1 MTQLAIVADDLT
13 GAADSAALFAQ
24 AGFATAVPLS
34 DRVTLDA
41 DVLSVSTDSRELSA
55 TAAEDRVRSAIAGLS
70 ACGGAPTLVY
80 KKLDSALR
88 GQLRAELMAAMSE
101 LGAARAV
108 VAPALPAERRTTIGG
123 RQHVDGRP
131 LEQSSFGR
139 EGISSD
145 LIATFRGGS
154 ADIPVI
160 PIGLEAFRSGAQA
173 LTESFGSPGIF
184 VVDAETDDH
193 LESIA
198 RAALSAGICL
208 LAGSAGLA
216 RALVRVAN
224 LEPGATPPSW
234 RPAAGRPILAILGTQ
249 HPATARQIERAVGTG
264 ICVIQ
269 PDQQSLDEPD
279 GRLDDAIAAVE
290 LEVRAGR
297 HVILTT
303 AGRQSSPLG
312 PAAIAERLST
322 VLDSAIVRATVGGM
336 MISGG
341 DVAAAACDRLGTT
354 AIWLRGEVRPAIPWG
369 TLAGGALSG
378 VPIVTKAGSFG
389 DDSTLIDCIEHLLS
403 AT

>member
-1 MTQLAIVADDLT
+1 
-13 GAADSAALFAQ
+13 
-24 AGFATAVPLS
+24 
-34 DRVTLDA
+34 
-41 DVLSVSTDSRELSA
+41 
-55 TAAEDRVRSAIAGLS
+55 
-70 ACGGAPTLVY
+70 
-80 KKLDSALR
+80 
-88 GQLRAELMAAMSE
+88 
-101 LGAARAV
+101 
-108 VAPALPAERRTTIGG
+108 
-123 RQHVDGRP
+123 
-131 LEQSSFGR
+131 
-139 EGISSD
+139 
-145 LIATFRGGS
+145 
-154 ADIPVI
+154 VI

-249 HPATARQIERAVGTG
+249 HQATARQIERAAGTG

-279 GRLDDAIAAVE
+279 GRLDDAIATVE

-322 VLDSAIVRATVGGM
+322 VLDSAIVRATIGGM

-341 DVAAAACDRLGTT
+341 DVAAAACDCLGTT